1 MPRRSLPTAICVV
14 VVVMILSSI
23 QASGEEPIRFNRDIR
38 PILSDN
44 CFYCH
49 GPDRNKRQADLRLDT
64 EAGLHGSDGNAGAIV
79 PGNADASEMVQRI
92 LSADPDERMPPPE
105 SGKSLSQT
113 QIQLLRRWIQEG
125 GQFEGHWSFC

>member
-64 EAGLHGSDGNAGAIV
+64 EAGRWSDRAWKCGRQRDGAANPI
-79 PGNADASEMVQRI
+79 R
-92 LSADPDERMPPPE
+92 
-105 SGKSLSQT
+105 
-113 QIQLLRRWIQEG
+113 
-125 GQFEGHWSFC
+125 